1 MQDDRLLGRHII
13 VTGAA
18 QGIGRGIATRVA
30 RAGADVCLFDVNVEG
45 LETTAD
51 HVCEEGSEA
60 VTQAV
65 DVTDDTAIRDALST
79 ATDVLGPVDGLVNNA
94 GIQDA
99 VPILETT
106 EAQWDRH
113 LNVNAKGVFLVSK
126 AVAEQ
131 MIEED
136 VEGDI
141 VNVASVGAVRPFS
154 GQGAYAAS
162 KAAVRAFT
170 VVLAKELAPY
180 GITANSVNPGT
191 VDTPMVEQWLAENA
205 AQQDQDPEDVLEDT
219 VDMHVLDRIG
229 DPEEVGHIVALLLSG
244 EGDWITGEAINVD
257 GGFTVG

>member
-1 MQDDRLLGRHII
+1 MQDDRLAGRHAI
-13 VTGAA
+13 VTGAG
-18 QGIGRGIATRVA
+18 QGIGRGIVMRIA
-30 RAGADVCLFDVNVEG
+30 RAGADVSLFDVNAESM
-45 LETTAD
+45 ETTAD
-51 HVCEEGSEA
+51 RVREEGSKA
-60 VTQAV
+60 TVHTV
-65 DVTDDTAIRDALST
+65 DVTDDTAIRNALSA
-79 ATDVLGPVDGLVNNA
+79 ATDVLGSVDGLVNNA

-106 EAQWDRH
+106 ETQWDRH
-113 LNVNAKGVFLVSK
+113 LEVNAKGVFLVSK

-131 MIEED
+131 MIEENI
-136 VEGDI
+136 EGDI
-141 VNVASVGAVRPFS
+141 VNIASVGAVRPFS

-170 VVLAKELAPY
+170 IVLAKELAPH

-205 AQQDQDPEDVLEDT
+205 AQQDQDPEDVLEDA

-229 DPEEVGHIVALLLSG
+229 DPQEVGHIVALLLSE
-244 EGDWITGEAINVD
+244 EGDWITGESINVD